1 MLNVLMRLEARESE
15 SSSDQF
21 GNGDDVEET
30 PAQTG
35 MEGSRS
41 SCATVE
47 QMGEPF
53 KDGGWKESLR
63 VRTIIQNHFYLNGNI
78 SLYAFLIIVCT
89 PFVDRLIVI

>member
-63 VRTIIQNHFYLNGNI
+63 VLQECDN
-78 SLYAFLIIVCT
+78 FLLSSFANMVLSWANPPRQALGMRCT
-89 PFVDRLIVI
+89 RF